1 MASYRGH
8 LTFSTGLGIAYGGAS
23 WWFLQVDPA
32 LAGVAGVLTAL
43 GGLLPD
49 LDSDSGVPVRE
60 MFNLA
65 ATLLPLMELRRLASL
80 GLSAEE
86 MLLAFAG
93 LYAFVRFG
101 VRTIFKHLTVHRGMF
116 HSVPAMLIVGLLVYL
131 GYHHPNPG
139 IRGYLAFGT
148 MLGFLSHL
156 VLDELCSVDFRG
168 VAPKLNQFAGTA
180 LKLRSPSFVANVF
193 TYTLLGGL
201 GYLAYGEFQDQ
212 RSSLPHPATAGLLQ
226 HEREP
231 MKFADRP
238 GRTPGPRRAEVP
250 ASIPS
255 RLQ

>member
-1 MASYRGH
+1 MASWRGH

-23 WWFLQVDPA
+23 WWLLSVDPA

-65 ATLLPLMELRRLASL
+65 ATLLPLLELRRLASL

-86 MLLAFAG
+86 MLLVFAG
-93 LYAFVRFG
+93 FYAFLRFG
-101 VRTIFKHLTVHRGMF
+101 VRSIFRHLTVHRGMF
-116 HSVPAMLIVGLLVYL
+116 HSVPAMLIAGLLVYL

-156 VLDELCSVDFRG
+156 VLDEMCSVDFRG
-168 VAPKLNQFAGTA
+168 VVPKLNQFAGTA
-180 LKLRSPSFVANVF
+180 LKLRSPSWVATLF
-193 TYTLLGGL
+193 TYSVLGGL
-201 GYLAYGEFQDQ
+201 VYVAYGEYEQQ
-212 RSSLPHPATAGLLQ
+212 RMTQPHPQTAGLLQ
-226 HEREP
+226 HEREA
-231 MKFADRP
+231 MKVADRP
-238 GRTPGPRRAEVP
+238 GRTTSPRRADIP
-250 ASIPS
+250 ASIPT

>member
-8 LTFSTGLGIAYGGAS
+8 LTFSTGLGIAYAGAS

-65 ATLLPLMELRRLASL
+65 ATLLPLMELRQLASL

-101 VRTIFKHLTVHRGMF
+101 LRMIFKHLTVHRGMF
-116 HSVPAMLIVGLLVYL
+116 HSVPAMLIAGLLVFL

-139 IRGYLAFGT
+139 IRGYLAFGA

-156 VLDELCSVDFRG
+156 VLDELCSVDFRCA
-168 VAPKLNQFAGTA
+168 VPKLNQFAGTA
-180 LKLRSPSFVANVF
+180 LKLRSPSWMANFF
-193 TYTLLGGL
+193 TYSVLAGL
-201 GYLAYGEFQDQ
+201 GYVAYGQYEQQ
-212 RSSLPHPATAGLLQ
+212 RAASPQPAMAGLLH
-226 HEREP
+226 HEREA
-231 MKFADRP
+231 MKLVDRP
-238 GRTPGPRRAEVP
+238 GRTVGPRRADLP

-255 RLQ
+255 RMQ

>member
-1 MASYRGH
+1 MASWRGH
-8 LTFSTGLGIAYGGAS
+8 LTFSTGLGVAYGGAS
-23 WWFLQVDPA
+23 WWLLSVDPA

-65 ATLLPLMELRRLASL
+65 ATLLPLLELRRLVSL

-93 LYAFVRFG
+93 MYAFLRFG
-101 VRTIFKHLTVHRGMF
+101 VRIIFKHLTVHRGMF
-116 HSVPAMLIVGLLVYL
+116 HSVPAMLIAGLVVYL

-139 IRGYLAFGT
+139 IRGFLAFGT

-168 VAPKLNQFAGTA
+168 VVPKLNQFAGTA
-180 LKLRSPSFVANVF
+180 LKLRSPSWLATLF
-193 TYTLLGGL
+193 TYCVLGGL
-201 GYLAYGEFQDQ
+201 GYVAYGEYEQQ
-212 RSSLPHPATAGLLQ
+212 RQTQPQQPVAGLLH

-231 MKFADRP
+231 MKVVDRP
-238 GRTPGPRRAEVP
+238 GRTVSPRRADIP
-250 ASIPS
+250 ASIPA